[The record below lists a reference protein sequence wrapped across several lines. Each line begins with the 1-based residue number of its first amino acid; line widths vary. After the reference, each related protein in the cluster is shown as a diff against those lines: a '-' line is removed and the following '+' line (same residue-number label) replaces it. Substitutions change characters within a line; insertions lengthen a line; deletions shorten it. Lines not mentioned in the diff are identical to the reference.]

1 MNWSTLGS
9 IDWDSLKATATTTDW
24 VKTLNDLR
32 GLIDTA
38 DDMDKRSKLATKL
51 DEFADHSYSS
61 EDYLTIIKLDA
72 SARRSARALR
82 NTNIDQS
89 IQELAAA
96 SAEYQ
101 TAVKELTAATAG
113 LKKEASLLRAEKF
126 TAAVTALT
134 ETISSLKTVSEVI
147 SDDNNAKLT
156 NAINEAVKSAQKLRG
171 ILETPA

>member
-1 MNWSTLGS
+1 MNWSTLDS
-9 IDWDSLKATATTTDW
+9 IDWDSLETTADW

-38 DDMDKRSKLATKL
+38 DDKDKRSKLATKL
-51 DEFADHSYSS
+51 DEFADHSVS
-61 EDYLTIIKLDA
+61 EDLLTITKLDA
-72 SARRSARALR
+72 SARKSARALR
-82 NTNIDQS
+82 NANIEQS

-101 TAVKELTAATAG
+101 TAVKEFSAATAG

-126 TAAVTALT
+126 TSAVTALS
-134 ETISSLKTVSEVI
+134 ETISSLKTLSQVI
-147 SDDNNAKLT
+147 SGDNDAKLAD
-156 NAINEAVKSAQKLRG
+156 AINEAVKSAQKLRG